1 MDPKE
6 FKEKIIPL
14 QTAMQRLAE
23 KMMDNVDD
31 AEDIVQDVFLTLW
44 DRRDELSRIVKL
56 DSYCMQMVRTK
67 SIDLMRKRKTYELHK
82 ESIATLTD
90 NEVLMEIEESRQQS
104 EMLYQMLGTLP
115 EKQQQAIQ
123 MKYIENRSTKEI
135 ESALQMSSNNVYTT
149 LSRGIQ
155 VLREQLKKRLNNLET
170 K

>member
-14 QTAMQRLAE
+14 QSAMQRLAE
-23 KMMDNVDD
+23 RMMDNVDD

-82 ESIATLTD
+82 ESIAALTD